1 MDKKTGTIITIVL
14 AVLTLCCSLACCVG
28 GVYTFIAG
36 EDDLDVPP
44 AAGIPGVCLAVLV
57 WIVPVVV
64 GIILLR
70 GKDDGGDIG

>member
-14 AVLTLCCSLACCVG
+14 AVLTLCCSLACCG
-28 GVYTFIAG
+28 SGIYTLILG
-36 EDDLDVPP
+36 EDEFDVPP
-44 AAGIPGVCLAVLV
+44 AAGIPGICLAVLV

-70 GKDDGGDIG
+70 NKDDGGDIV